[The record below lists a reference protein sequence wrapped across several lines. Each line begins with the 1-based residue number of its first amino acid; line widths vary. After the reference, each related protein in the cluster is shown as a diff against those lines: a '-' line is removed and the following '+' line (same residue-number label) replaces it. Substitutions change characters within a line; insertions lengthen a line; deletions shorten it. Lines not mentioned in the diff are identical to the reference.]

1 MATTSAPRMRALP
14 TRAEEVSIVT
24 ESLTLPTRER
34 IDEADDKIGSVL
46 SDVDWWKSLAEKVEQ
61 GNVLSLA
68 DYQMERHRI
77 ALDDGP
83 EFTLEPQSFLHLL
96 VFAAD
101 LQRDAD
107 TLKADAA
114 EIEQRLLAIY
124 HNEVTDG
131 QPRKIEAD
139 EEDDEA
145 E

>member
-1 MATTSAPRMRALP
+1 
-14 TRAEEVSIVT
+14 VT
-24 ESLTLPTRER
+24 ESLTLP
-34 IDEADDKIGSVL
+34 EADDKIGSVL

-68 DYQMERHRI
+68 DYQMERHGI

-114 EIEQRLLAIY
+114 EIEQRLLELY